1 MRFLLRTA
9 SLVPLGLLL
18 SLAAPLLVTIAIP
31 PAIAQSAGS
40 SDAKAEADR
49 LFNQGIEQLNT
60 SQFEAALQSWQQALK
75 LYQSLHDRQGEG
87 AALGSLGNAYLSLG
101 ETLRQKAIAAQRCR
115 KTSISVFS

>member
-1 MRFLLRTA
+1 MRLLLRTA

-18 SLAAPLLVTIAIP
+18 SLAAPPLLVTIAIP

-75 LYQSLHDRQGEG
+75 LYQSLHDRQSEG
-87 AALGSLGNAYLSLG
+87 TGAGQSGTCLLLPGGLCQSH
-101 ETLRQKAIAAQRCR
+101 
-115 KTSISVFS
+115 